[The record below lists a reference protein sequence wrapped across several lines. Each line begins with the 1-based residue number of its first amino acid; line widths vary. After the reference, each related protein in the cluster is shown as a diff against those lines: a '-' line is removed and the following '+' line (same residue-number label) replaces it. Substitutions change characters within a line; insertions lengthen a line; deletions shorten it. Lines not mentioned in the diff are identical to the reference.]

1 MAFMGEETAKTAAK
15 KSQLA
20 AGTMRQRIAARRL
33 SPLSALMR
41 AIRSA
46 LANELSLRMLKLAHG
61 RSAFWR
67 TTIGAIVG
75 AAWLVLG
82 GGAALDYAGLALR
95 DSTAAEASIK
105 DNPDWNAGIDAPI
118 RAFANSVCVLR
129 QGKVCEYDKAESRVV
144 AGQVALT
151 LLALVTVFFG
161 FWRQLLAAM
170 AKVVRYMGARH
181 VIITGTGPQADA
193 LARAVARN
201 SAEWRR
207 RATILVRSEASSA
220 EIESLGSD
228 GVAVVVG
235 DTTNTK
241 LLQSCG
247 AGSAY
252 RIIAMSDSEAENFAT
267 ANALYDIRG
276 VGQGDVALRIENHEL
291 RRDLPRQ
298 RAISAADLFSLPDI
312 AARRFTRDTALFE
325 DAINRASGGVHLAVI
340 GWDAYSQAAVEHVF
354 RMMWAPDFAPPKVT
368 VFCPTP
374 DAAEAEFN
382 ARFPKTRGAVAV
394 WSADID
400 FRPYEWRQEEDP
412 WTPMREVEKSRG
424 VISSVLISY
433 PDDGETLHCAAVIAK
448 RAAPDH
454 VILYVRDDVRGANAA
469 VLRAFANDR
478 LYAFASRTRVLSPE
492 SIVDRSLDEAAF
504 YIHEDY
510 VRASVLR
517 QNPEDYVK
525 ALKHSQTPFG
535 KIAALLNRAGDETS
549 AIPDLE
555 NQFRDKRG
563 DAALKKLQARIAEKL
578 IIKGEF
584 APQTEGQNLWEDL
597 PATYVDASRA
607 AADHA
612 ALKLRALGWR
622 PTRRGGKKTP
632 PRIEPNSI
640 TVAMAESEH
649 MRWCADKIL
658 DGWVLGDRDDQKLT
672 HPDLKLYAAF
682 DDSKRLTAIE
692 KDKANWLN
700 AAEVAS
706 LTFPAGFVRVDG

>member
-276 VGQGDVALRIENHEL
+276 VGQGDVA
-291 RRDLPRQ
+291 D
-298 RAISAADLFSLPDI
+298 S
-312 AARRFTRDTALFE
+312 
-325 DAINRASGGVHLAVI
+325 
-340 GWDAYSQAAVEHVF
+340 
-354 RMMWAPDFAPPKVT
+354 WA
-368 VFCPTP
+368 
-374 DAAEAEFN
+374 
-382 ARFPKTRGAVAV
+382 
-394 WSADID
+394 WI
-400 FRPYEWRQEEDP
+400 RQEQVATDQYAQDEGDQP
-412 WTPMREVEKSRG
+412 
-424 VISSVLISY
+424 
-433 PDDGETLHCAAVIAK
+433 K
-448 RAAPDH
+448 R
-454 VILYVRDDVRGANAA
+454 
-469 VLRAFANDR
+469 F
-478 LYAFASRTRVLSPE
+478 
-492 SIVDRSLDEAAF
+492 
-504 YIHEDY
+504 
-510 VRASVLR
+510 
-517 QNPEDYVK
+517 
-525 ALKHSQTPFG
+525 
-535 KIAALLNRAGDETS
+535 
-549 AIPDLE
+549 
-555 NQFRDKRG
+555 
-563 DAALKKLQARIAEKL
+563 
-578 IIKGEF
+578 
-584 APQTEGQNLWEDL
+584 
-597 PATYVDASRA
+597 
-607 AADHA
+607 
-612 ALKLRALGWR
+612 
-622 PTRRGGKKTP
+622 
-632 PRIEPNSI
+632 
-640 TVAMAESEH
+640 
-649 MRWCADKIL
+649 
-658 DGWVLGDRDDQKLT
+658 
-672 HPDLKLYAAF
+672 
-682 DDSKRLTAIE
+682 
-692 KDKANWLN
+692 
-700 AAEVAS
+700 
-706 LTFPAGFVRVDG
+706 